1 MVKVKHLLILLG
13 VALALVSAAAIGV
26 ILPENYPMPEPVQP
40 QDQPTVPVASDA
52 PVPVAPQPGHPGGM
66 YTQLTATCYGP
77 IKIDSISVTSA
88 DVNGTGHVSKDGLS
102 AWIDF
107 ACDTRQTAT
116 VYINVSEN
124 AGRDVHTIYITAAA
138 DPGVEISL
146 SNVTGTLKH
155 ITPGTWVGATNN
167 GWLNISIDIYGQPID
182 SGVRYITVKFTAE

>member
-1 MVKVKHLLILLG
+1 MKVKHLLILLG

-52 PVPVAPQPGHPGGM
+52 PVPVAPEPGHPGGM

-77 IKIDSISVTSA
+77 IKIYNITVTSA
-88 DVNGTGHVSKDGLS
+88 DVNGTGHVGKDGLS

-116 VYINVSEN
+116 VNISVKQND
-124 AGRDVHTIYITAAA
+124 GRDVNTIYITAATE
-138 DPGVEISL
+138 PGVEISL
-146 SNVTGTLKH
+146 SPISGTLKH
-155 ITPGTWVGATNN
+155 ILPGTWVGATDSN